1 MIAIGFEGVADVRPV
16 WRFLIEQGYLPPE
29 DPSGVLD
36 GDAPLRP
43 GQLPLPYDALEGRQH
58 VDFGGGVKLIVQAR
72 GRAQVNRW
80 DVVVPELGRFL
91 EGLGE
96 VAFRHGSADTLH
108 PELWQEELDYFPGAI
123 PAPLGWGAFFQGE
136 GHRELVSRR
145 WLAHG
150 PWRVL
155 EGANDTTL
163 VQFHAL
169 EASAEEALKQARPGH
184 EWLMGGDDQP
194 GGLAS
199 NTWAD
204 VENAQR
210 HLGQARAMYVHADRT
225 LRIVV
230 QGREVSP
237 MEMLSAC
244 HARTHG
250 VPPEGKPVSAVR
262 YVFPERRAAE
272 AHLPALWLREL
283 ECWTFDEAGEELR
296 LDEGFHLEP
305 PPPPAWV
312 QRLDGMVEGGRP

>member
-1 MIAIGFEGVADVRPV
+1 
-16 WRFLIEQGYLPPE
+16 
-29 DPSGVLD
+29 
-36 GDAPLRP
+36 
-43 GQLPLPYDALEGRQH
+43 
-58 VDFGGGVKLIVQAR
+58 
-72 GRAQVNRW
+72 
-80 DVVVPELGRFL
+80 
-91 EGLGE
+91 GLGE

-163 VQFHAL
+163 VQFHDLA
-169 EASAEEALKQARPGH
+169 ASAEEALEQARPGH
-184 EWLMGGDDQP
+184 EWLMGGDESHARGYVSDRKN
-194 GGLAS
+194 GLGM
-199 NTWAD
+199 
-204 VENAQR
+204 ENAQR
-210 HLGQARAMYVHADRT
+210 SMHAARAMYVAADQT

-230 QGREVSP
+230 QGREVPES
-237 MEMLSAC
+237 ELFHAC
-244 HARTHG
+244 YVRAHG

-312 QRLDGMVEGGRP
+312 QPLDAESASGQ